1 MSQLPPRPISEGRP
15 QQAGP
20 TDRPVGEPP
29 KRTFAGEL
37 PDPRSAI
44 GHDYARVLHSG
55 AFRRLQAKSQVVHS
69 GHADWFRTRLTH
81 TLEVAQIGRDT
92 ARRVVIAPPHGMSA
106 DVFDGPLL
114 VETAALLHDLGH
126 PPFGHNGENELKS
139 WMNSV
144 GSSFEANAQSFRIAN
159 SLEVKFPPLEGQR
172 PIGLSLTA
180 ETLAASLKYPWPQ
193 GIDEGRKD
201 WKKFGYYASDWPY
214 ENDAARAEEALRL
227 TLPKMPTFESPKC
240 RHAASAVM
248 DWADDVAYSVHD
260 LEDGIRARMIP
271 VSFLLHDK
279 SAAAEAARHAIVEL
293 AVGSS
298 GPVAT
303 PEQRGALSV
312 AYAEALATLC
322 SRPSLRALDAPY
334 QHSDEQRAR
343 IKSMTSDLIGWLVEG
358 ISLKNGL
365 AAGRTE
371 DDLDES
377 VPLRHVMDVLKA
389 MNRRYVIES
398 RELQTMQYRE
408 RRIIRALCDAFL
420 LDGSQLLP
428 DERKGLFDEA
438 LERDRALLERN
449 WATERGSIPSG
460 PRLTADERRQY
471 AAWDALDV
479 EARALYPKRH
489 RARVVCD
496 YVSGMTD
503 RFAERSYARLVG
515 TSPQALSDYI

>member
-1 MSQLPPRPISEGRP
+1 M
-15 QQAGP
+15 
-20 TDRPVGEPP
+20 GEPR
-29 KRTFAGEL
+29 KRTFDGEL
-37 PDPRSAI
+37 RDPRSAI

-55 AFRRLQAKSQVVHS
+55 AFRRLQGKSQVVHT

-92 ARRVVIAPPHGMSA
+92 ARRVVIAPPDGVA
-106 DVFDGPLL
+106 GDAFDGPIL

-144 GSSFEANAQSFRIAN
+144 GSSFEANAQSFRIVN
-159 SLEVKFPPLEGQR
+159 SLEVKFPSVEGER
-172 PIGLSLTA
+172 PMGLSLTA

-193 GIDEGRKD
+193 GTEEGRKD
-201 WKKFGYYASDWPY
+201 RRKFGYYASDWCY
-214 ENDAARAEEALRL
+214 EDDAARAEEALRL
-227 TLPKMPTFESPKC
+227 SLPMMPTFEAPRR

-271 VSFLLHDK
+271 VSFLLHDE
-279 SAAAEAARHAIVEL
+279 SAAAEAARRAIVDL
-293 AVGSS
+293 AVESS
-298 GPVAT
+298 MPVA
-303 PEQRGALSV
+303 PPDHRDALFV
-312 AYAEALATLC
+312 AYSDALDTLR

-343 IKSMTSDLIGWLVEG
+343 IKAMTSDLIGWLVEG
-358 ISLKNGL
+358 IGL
-365 AAGRTE
+365 REGVPAARTE

-377 VPLRHVMDVLKA
+377 DSLRCVMDVLKA

-428 DERKGLFDEA
+428 DERKGLFDDA
-438 LERDRALLERN
+438 LKLDRALLEEN
-449 WATERGSIPSG
+449 WTTERGPIPSG
-460 PRLTADERRQY
+460 QRLTADERRQY
-471 AAWDALDV
+471 AAWDALDD
-479 EARALYPKRH
+479 EARSLYPKRH

-515 TSPQALSDYI
+515 TTPQALSDYI